1 MRPPAAP
8 GQRLEEVDTPAL
20 ILDLDAFEA
29 NLRTLADAVRG
40 TGVRVRTHAK
50 THKCPEVARRQMAL
64 GAVGACCQKVSE
76 AEAMVAGGIGDVL
89 VTNEI
94 VGAPKVER
102 LARLGDIHPG
112 EKPGQFIAP
121 HGMGVDSQGNLYVG
135 EVSYTVWGRSLTPPQ
150 TFRCFRKLRKLA

>member
-1 MRPPAAP
+1 MRSPAVA

-20 ILDLDAFEA
+20 VLELDAFEA

-50 THKCPEVARRQMAL
+50 THKCPEVAKRQMAL
-64 GAVGACCQKVSE
+64 GAIGACCQKVSE

-94 VGAPKVER
+94 VGAAK
-102 LARLGDIHPG
+102 LASARLVLVIGASWAWP
-112 EKPGQFIAP
+112 QA
-121 HGMGVDSQGNLYVG
+121 GVSM
-135 EVSYTVWGRSLTPPQ
+135 
-150 TFRCFRKLRKLA
+150 